1 MRKNTFGIWAMT
13 LFIVGLMISISATA
27 MIQYR
32 EQNEKSLQ
40 FFKQEK
46 RDLYMDM
53 TQSEELTIAEPSK
66 DMNTLDIPAFTGIEP
81 TISHGGST
89 MVGASFEITQENIY
103 YYGSTDVGE
112 TWIGGLGW
120 AMDDVPE
127 KPCVDGCG
135 DGRYIASCV
144 PGPYDNEGSV
154 TIKTTIDDVADFE
167 NTFNG
172 VYWTWNDVGE
182 GYYNFIDVEVAGY
195 TADDEIENTW
205 AYGCYAIIG
214 DHGELG
220 SQTGFFSYQAEEAGI
235 AWIYT
240 LANES
245 GDLNDGTSCGVDI
258 DHGNNF
264 AYAVY
269 NYDHGGTKDIYIFIM
284 NFDTW
289 GDFDGYPIHNE
300 TYEAFINSSGNDN
313 ALDVS
318 ALNDNVIIVSERDGS
333 IVAYYST
340 DGLSTIDEV
349 VIDTEGEMP
358 RIAHLDNQRAVC
370 SFVKNDILY
379 TSITED
385 GGATWTTPN
394 DNSENG
400 PVESA
405 DICAFGGLYS
415 AQEVIYFSPIDTSVP
430 IVEIKSISG
439 GFGVKAEVENSG
451 TGDAVDV
458 PYTITAS
465 GGLIGMINKESEGV
479 ISIPAGDSVSISLP
493 MIIGL
498 GSVTIDVQVGTA
510 STSVDGTQ
518 LLIYTLL

>member
-1 MRKNTFGIWAMT
+1 MKRNTFGMWAMT
-13 LFIVGLMISISATA
+13 LLIMGLMISISATA
-27 MIQYR
+27 MVQYKGQ
-32 EQNEKSLQ
+32 EEKSLH
-40 FFKQEK
+40 FLKQEK
-46 RDLYMDM
+46 TDLHLDLA
-53 TQSEELTIAEPSK
+53 QSKELSTVKTSN
-66 DMNTLDIPAFTGIEP
+66 DMNTVDIPVFNGIEP
-81 TISHGGST
+81 AISYSGST
-89 MVGASFEITQENIY
+89 MVGASFELSQENIY
-103 YYGSTDVGE
+103 YYGSTDAGD

-120 AMDDVPE
+120 GMDDIPE

-172 VYWTWNDVGE
+172 LYWTWNDVGE

-195 TADDEIENTW
+195 TADDDTENTW
-205 AYGCYAIIG
+205 AYGCFAIIG

-245 GDLNDGTSCGVDI
+245 GDLNDATSCGVDI

-269 NYDHGGTKDIYIFIM
+269 NYNHGGTMDIYVFIM

-289 GDFDGYPIHNE
+289 GDYDGYAIHDE
-300 TYEAFINSSGNDN
+300 TYETFINSSGNDN
-313 ALDVS
+313 AIDVS
-318 ALNDNVIIVSERDGS
+318 ALNDNVIIVSERDES

-340 DGLSTIDEV
+340 DGLSTVNEVEIDA
-349 VIDTEGEMP
+349 EGEMP
-358 RIAHLDNQRAVC
+358 RISHLDNQRAVC

-394 DNSENG
+394 ENSENG

-415 AQEVIYFSPIDTSVP
+415 AQEVIYFSSIDTSIP

-439 GFGVKAEVENSG
+439 GFGVTAEVENSG
-451 TGDAVDV
+451 TGDAVNV

-465 GGLIGMINKESEGV
+465 GGLLGMINKEIEGV

-493 MIIGL
+493 IIIGL

-510 STSVDGTQ
+510 SSSVDGTQ